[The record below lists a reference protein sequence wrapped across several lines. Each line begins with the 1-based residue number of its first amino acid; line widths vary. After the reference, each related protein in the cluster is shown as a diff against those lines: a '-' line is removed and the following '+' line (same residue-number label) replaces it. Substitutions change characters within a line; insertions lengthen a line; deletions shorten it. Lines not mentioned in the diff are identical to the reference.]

1 MYKIYLITDFHKNDI
16 KVYIDKLSKNEWNTF
31 SSLYE
36 QVNEIRKISLDE
48 TNWKLSRCTCCYY
61 MKNYICSHI
70 IILAVTIKK
79 FSFPNQ
85 AMQVE
90 IGQSRKR
97 GRPGK
102 TDKAL
107 KKQNNEN
114 VSTSSSRSS
123 KSDTGSSSTD
133 SSVLVE
139 RANKRNPRVAIANN
153 DTLDDVENLEDNL
166 EETPINAPIDTIA
179 ETIAAIASTSKTA
192 SASSPD
198 GMISFRGPSS
208 QKGKGTLMP
217 TATFEACKLLMKQ
230 KKNIQETDKQPRRS
244 ARNKKND

>member
-1 MYKIYLITDFHKNDI
+1 
-16 KVYIDKLSKNEWNTF
+16 
-31 SSLYE
+31 
-36 QVNEIRKISLDE
+36 
-48 TNWKLSRCTCCYY
+48 
-61 MKNYICSHI
+61 
-70 IILAVTIKK
+70 
-79 FSFPNQ
+79 
-85 AMQVE
+85 MQVE

-123 KSDTGSSSTD
+123 KSDTGSNSTD

-139 RANKRNPRVAIANN
+139 RAKKRNPRVAIANN
-153 DTLDDVENLEDNL
+153 NDTLDDAENLEDIL
-166 EETPINAPIDTIA
+166 EETPINAPIDIIA
-179 ETIAAIASTSKTA
+179 ETIASIASTSKTA

-208 QKGKGTLMP
+208 QIYRKGTLMP

-244 ARNKKND
+244 ARNKNNND

>member
-1 MYKIYLITDFHKNDI
+1 LEENKFKATPKLIFFTPKLILFYPKIHSCTFFIRI
-16 KVYIDKLSKNEWNTF
+16 KDYIDKLSKNEWISFND
-31 SSLYE
+31 LYNH
-36 QVNEIRKISLDE
+36 VNGIRKISLDE
-48 TNWKLSRCTCCYY
+48 TNWKLSKCSCCYNL
-61 MKNYICSHI
+61 KNFKCSHI

-79 FSFPNQ
+79 FSFPDQ

-97 GRPGK
+97 SRPGK
-102 TDKAL
+102 TNKAL

-123 KSDTGSSSTD
+123 KSDTGSNSTD

-139 RANKRNPRVAIANN
+139 RAKKRNPRVAIANN
-153 DTLDDVENLEDNL
+153 NDTLDDAENLENNF

-179 ETIAAIASTSKTA
+179 ETIASTSKTA

-198 GMISFRGPSS
+198 GMIS
-208 QKGKGTLMP
+208 L
-217 TATFEACKLLMKQ
+217 
-230 KKNIQETDKQPRRS
+230 
-244 ARNKKND
+244 

>member
-1 MYKIYLITDFHKNDI
+1 
-16 KVYIDKLSKNEWNTF
+16 
-31 SSLYE
+31 
-36 QVNEIRKISLDE
+36 
-48 TNWKLSRCTCCYY
+48 
-61 MKNYICSHI
+61 
-70 IILAVTIKK
+70 
-79 FSFPNQ
+79 
-85 AMQVE
+85 MQVE

-102 TDKAL
+102 TNKAL

-114 VSTSSSRSS
+114 VSTSFSRSS
-123 KSDTGSSSTD
+123 KSDTGSNSTD

-153 DTLDDVENLEDNL
+153 NDTLDDAENLEDIL
-166 EETPINAPIDTIA
+166 EETPINAPIDIIA
-179 ETIAAIASTSKTA
+179 ETIASIASTSKTA

-230 KKNIQETDKQPRRS
+230 KKSIQETNKQPRRS
-244 ARNKKND
+244 TRNKNND